1 MLSSY
6 ETDFTS
12 PKSKGNTFFIIREI
26 LEHDKVKLLL
36 TSIYF
41 TYINMQPQKSKSTSP
56 EFMHASTYKCIPK
69 YMPVLILLK
78 K

>member
-12 PKSKGNTFFIIREI
+12 PKSKGNTFFIREI
-26 LEHDKVKLLL
+26 LEHDKVKFLL

-56 EFMHASTYKCIPK
+56 EFTHPSTYKCIPK
-69 YMPVLILLK
+69 YMPVLILLRK
-78 K
+78 I